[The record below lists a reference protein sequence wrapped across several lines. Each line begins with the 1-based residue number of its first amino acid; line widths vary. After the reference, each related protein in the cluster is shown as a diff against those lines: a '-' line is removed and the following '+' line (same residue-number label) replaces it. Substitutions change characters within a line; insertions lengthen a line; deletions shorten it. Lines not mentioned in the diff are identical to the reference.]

1 MNENLLACLIWAACG
16 LLLAGIGVRAFFAEK
31 PVGFFANAE
40 PPEVAD
46 VKKYNRATGWLIIAL
61 GAVVILLGLP
71 LLIPGGEWWMLLCI
85 PVLMVSVI
93 AAMVVYTLGI
103 ERKYRA
109 K

>member
-1 MNENLLACLIWAACG
+1 MSENVIGYLIWAAAG
-16 LLLAGIGVRAFFAEK
+16 LLVAGIGVRAFFAQK

-40 PPEVAD
+40 PPQVTD
-46 VKKYNRATGWLIIAL
+46 VKRYNRATGWLMIVMGL
-61 GAVVILLGLP
+61 VICLLGLP